1 MHSLLERQLRK
12 AGFDHDN
19 LPTNAD
25 TWHEFLAR
33 VERSYINA
41 DKERERLIQPIE
53 LVDYQKATMKKIP
66 HPSTELQLQTII
78 EAVDDGLCAFD
89 LEGQLLFINLAAEK
103 YLKTDGDII
112 NRTKI
117 LKRFTIHGAGIKLT
131 ITELIH
137 WVDSGQPFHDSNATL
152 RFRDRDLPVYFEFN
166 PIIQQELVKGSV
178 LVFRDISELKT
189 AEAELL
195 AAKEFAEKASQAKS
209 HFLSSMSHEL
219 RTPMNAI
226 LGYSELLKED
236 LSVPFEEFDANY
248 VKDMQQYVSNILQ
261 AGWHLLEL
269 INKVLDLSRIE
280 SGKLE
285 VTVENV
291 ELIELMKECES
302 IITPLA
308 EKRALIVNNEMASSS
323 PRYALADRA
332 RLKQVI
338 INLLSNAVKYNREAG
353 HILLRLIQKNPGW
366 IRLEVTDTGVG
377 LTPDQQTKVFDPFTR
392 FIGENVIEG
401 TGIGLTITQRLLE
414 IMDGKIGV
422 ESEINVGSTF
432 WVELPT
438 GEVKNDIQDVHTH
451 PKHILLYVEDSRTNV
466 SLVAQILKARPEI
479 ALMSAHT
486 GEMGLELAHMH
497 HPDVILLDINLPGID
512 GFEVLEHLRQSE
524 ETCHIPVL
532 ALTAVDN
539 AQNLERG
546 QKAGFFS
553 YIVKPLDIKQFLL
566 TIDQALEQSLE
577 KV

>member
-12 AGFDHDN
+12 AGFDYDN
-19 LPTNAD
+19 LPTDAD
-25 TWHEFLAR
+25 TWHEFLVR
-33 VERSYINA
+33 IERSYVNA
-41 DKERERLIQPIE
+41 DKERERLVQSTK
-53 LVDYQKATMKKIP
+53 LLDSQTTMKKLP

-89 LEGQLLFINLAAEK
+89 LEGQLLFVNLAAKK
-103 YLKTDGDII
+103 YLKTDENLLDRI
-112 NRTKI
+112 KI
-117 LKRFTIHGAGIKLT
+117 LKRFTVHGVDAKLT

-137 WVDSGQPFHDSNATL
+137 WVDSGQSFHDSNAL
-152 RFRDRDLPVYFEFN
+152 LHFNDRNLPVYFEFN
-166 PIIQQELVKGSV
+166 PIIQQEQVKGSV

-189 AEAELL
+189 VETELL

-236 LSVPFEEFDANY
+236 LGAPFEEFDSDY
-248 VKDMQQYVSNILQ
+248 IKDMQQYVGNILQ

-285 VTVENV
+285 VTIENV

-308 EKRALIVNNEMASSS
+308 EKRALIVKNEMVSSS

-353 HILLRLIQKNPGW
+353 RITLRLMRKKIGW
-366 IRLEVTDTGVG
+366 VRLEVSDTGFG
-377 LTPDQQTKVFDPFTR
+377 LTPEQQTQVFDPFTR
-392 FIGENVIEG
+392 FSGENVIEG

-438 GEVKNDIQDVHTH
+438 GEVEDNTQELQTH
-451 PKHILLYVEDSRTNV
+451 PKYILLYVEDSRTNV
-466 SLVAQILKARPEI
+466 SLVAQILKARPDM

-497 HPDVILLDINLPGID
+497 NPDVILLDINLPGMD
-512 GFEVLEHLRQSE
+512 GFEVLEQLQQSE
-524 ETCHIPVL
+524 KTCHIPVL
-532 ALTAVDN
+532 ALTAVDS

-546 QKAGFFS
+546 RKAGFFS
-553 YIVKPLDIKQFLL
+553 YIVKPLDIKQFLS
-566 TIDQALEQSLE
+566 TIDQALEQSL
-577 KV
+577 KKR